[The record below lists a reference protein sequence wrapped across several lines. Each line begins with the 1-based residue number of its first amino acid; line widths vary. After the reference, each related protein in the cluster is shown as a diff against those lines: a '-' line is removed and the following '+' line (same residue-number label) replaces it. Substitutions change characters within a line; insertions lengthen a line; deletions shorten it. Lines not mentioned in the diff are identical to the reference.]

1 MPVLAPV
8 VSLYEGLFLVS
19 QNAATDLNAAIEHV
33 KQILTRAEAEIVGV
47 ARFDERK
54 LAFPVKG
61 QRRGTYIISLF
72 RCNRANLAHIERDSN
87 LSEQILRSL
96 VTRADHVGDVELE
109 MFKNGVFDWAPKKPE
124 PADDKLVI
132 PGVPELSGEML

>member
-1 MPVLAPV
+1 MAAPV

-33 KQILTRAEAEIVGV
+33 KQILTRAEAEIVGI

-72 RCNRANLAHIERDSN
+72 KCNRANLAHIERDSN

-96 VTRADHVGDVELE
+96 VTRADHVGEVELE
-109 MFKNGVFDWAPKKPE
+109 MFKKGQFDWAPKKPE
-124 PADDKLVI
+124 PAKDELVI

>member
-33 KQILTRAEAEIVGV
+33 KQILTRSEAEIVGI

-96 VTRADHVGDVELE
+96 VTRADHVGPEELE
-109 MFKNGVFDWAPKKPE
+109 KFKNGIFDWAPKKPE

-132 PGVPELSGEML
+132 PGVPELSGEM